1 MSVGEFQKAVTYVKE
16 TQDIALFATM
26 ADTRWYSA
34 FGASPLFFV
43 MLPFI
48 GVLIT
53 INALINAYRFNK
65 AFNKNLDQWSGFVVS
80 TLCAVLGCVSLYGA
94 AISVFLGV
102 SFAAGPW
109 FFFSSLMVA
118 SAHQVTVL
126 GLNFYRAYEALSGSA
141 QRMHHL
147 QAALN
152 NLFLLGL
159 LASAVGSVLFV
170 MLFPSVAPLVGTA
183 CAMSAVTFTGLDI
196 LWRVVPHNWKL
207 AIKGFLNLG
216 KPELLQNT
224 VCPSSQDVPVN
235 GDKTQEQN
243 PNHHRLFTRFDYS
256 AKVRELDVERAR
268 DYLGQVI
275 VRKIASFATAA
286 GDEKTQHKLAV
297 LELLRGT
304 SVDSNYSKKALLK
317 DYPLAFQSFWA
328 EKGDVEQI
336 FDAVVVFQEKY
347 QQVKPTYTMSNMANP

>member
-1 MSVGEFQKAVTYVKE
+1 MSVGEFQKAVTYIKE

-26 ADTRWYSA
+26 ADARWYSA

-48 GVLIT
+48 GLLLT
-53 INALINAYRFNK
+53 INALINAYRLSK
-65 AFNKNLDQWSGFVVS
+65 AHNQNLDQWFGFVVS
-80 TLCAVLGCVSLYGA
+80 ALCAVLGSVSLYGA
-94 AISVFLGV
+94 AISVFWGV

-118 SAHQVTVL
+118 SLHQMMMV
-126 GLNFYRAYEALSGSA
+126 GINFHRAYEALQGSS

-152 NLFLLGL
+152 NLFILGL
-159 LASAVGSVLFV
+159 LFAAVGSVLFV
-170 MLFPSVAPLVGTA
+170 MLFPSVAPLVGMG
-183 CAMSAVTFTGLDI
+183 CAMGAVTFTGLDI
-196 LWRVVPHNWKL
+196 LWRIVPHNWKL

-216 KPELLQNT
+216 KPELVQNDAWT
-224 VCPSSQDVPVN
+224 STQEVQSYL
-235 GDKTQEQN
+235 DKTQEKN

-256 AKVRELDVERAR
+256 AKVSEMDVVRAQ
-268 DYLGQVI
+268 DYLDEI
-275 VRKIASFATAA
+275 ISRKIASFGKSTLN
-286 GDEKTQHKLAV
+286 EKTQHKVSV
-297 LELLRGT
+297 LEILRDEL
-304 SVDSNYSKKALLK
+304 VDFTCSKKDLLK

-336 FDAVVVFQEKY
+336 FDAVVVFQEKC
-347 QQVKPTYTMSNMANP
+347 QQANLADVTNSMANP

>member
-1 MSVGEFQKAVTYVKE
+1 MVVGEFQKAVTYIKE
-16 TQDIALFATM
+16 TQDIALFTTM
-26 ADTRWYSA
+26 ADARWYSA

-53 INALINAYRFNK
+53 INALINAYNFSK
-65 AFNKNLDQWSGFVVS
+65 ASNKNLDQWFGFVVS
-80 TLCAVLGCVSLYGA
+80 ALCAALGCVSLYGA

-109 FFFSSLMVA
+109 FFLSSLMVA
-118 SAHQVTVL
+118 SLHQVTML
-126 GLNFYRAYEALSGSA
+126 GINFARAYEALPGSA

-147 QAALN
+147 QAAIN

-159 LASAVGSVLFV
+159 LGSAVGSVLFV
-170 MLFPSVAPLVGTA
+170 MLFPSVAPLVGA
-183 CAMSAVTFTGLDI
+183 GCAIGAVALTGLDI
-196 LWRVVPHNWKL
+196 LWRIVPHNWKL
-207 AIKGFLNLG
+207 TIKGFLHLG
-216 KPELLQNT
+216 KPELVQNIGRPLT
-224 VCPSSQDVPVN
+224 QDVPSN
-235 GDKTQEQN
+235 LDKTQEHN

-275 VRKIASFATAA
+275 VRKIASFETAT

-304 SVDSNYSKKALLK
+304 SVDFEYSKKALLK

-328 EKGDVEQI
+328 EKGEVEQI

-347 QQVKPTYTMSNMANP
+347 QQVKSAYTISNMANP